1 MVKRSSSI
9 PTASSKLLIV
19 DDDAIQLRSLA
30 RAVGSA
36 RRDISVVGALG
47 AREAIALLSK
57 DPIDIVLSD
66 LRMPEMDGFE
76 LVAWMQENTPQ
87 IAAFAMTAFWD
98 KQAEEKLARL
108 GDIECFTKPLDMAS
122 VVHRIDEV
130 LAADFRGH
138 IRNMS
143 AASLLQIIHMDRKTC
158 TLLMATPRKS
168 GKLYIQKGEIVD
180 ARSGDSRGEP
190 AALAMLGWPNPSIS
204 IDSRCRVSE
213 RSIDRSLTYLIM
225 EAMRLVDE
233 TARDAST
240 EPAAS
245 ERAAPRRSS
254 ILPPPS
260 SEALRAAS
268 PPAADTACISQFP
281 LSAMKVL
288 AVALVH
294 AEGHI
299 LARSADETREL
310 AAMAILASNALVELR
325 NAQRHLASG
334 QQIEEVVLT
343 VSGLCYVI
351 KPLAS
356 RDDAFVLLVFNPR
369 DTSLAIRR
377 ADLEE
382 LARTVDQSW
391 EPSTAEV
398 PRHPFAQE
406 RRVAPGRPR
415 S

>member
-1 MVKRSSSI
+1 MAKRSSSI
-9 PTASSKLLIV
+9 PSASSKLLIV
-19 DDDAIQLRSLA
+19 DDDAIQLRALA
-30 RAVGSA
+30 REVGNT

-47 AREAIALLSK
+47 AREAIALLTK

-87 IAAFAMTAFWD
+87 IAAFAMTAYWD

-108 GDIECFTKPLDMAS
+108 GGVECFSKPLDMAS
-122 VVHRIDEV
+122 VAHRIDEV

-143 AASLLQIIHMDRKTC
+143 ATSLLQIINMDRKTC
-158 TLLMATPRKS
+158 TLLMATARRS
-168 GKLYIQKGEIVD
+168 GKLYIQKGEIID
-180 ARSGDSRGEP
+180 ARSGDLRGER
-190 AALAMLGWPNPSIS
+190 AALAMLGWPNPTIS
-204 IDSRCRVSE
+204 IESRCRVSE

-225 EAMRLVDE
+225 EAMRLADE
-233 TARDAST
+233 GARAADA
-240 EPAAS
+240 ELAAA

-254 ILPPPS
+254 ILPPPGG
-260 SEALRAAS
+260 EAARESPTAS
-268 PPAADTACISQFP
+268 ATRCISQFP

-294 AEGHI
+294 AEGNI
-299 LARSADETREL
+299 LARSADGTAEL
-310 AAMAILASNALVELR
+310 SAMATLASSALAGLR
-325 NAQRHLASG
+325 SAQRHLASG
-334 QQIEEVVLT
+334 QHIEEVVLG
-343 VSGLCYVI
+343 VAGLCYVI

-377 ADLEE
+377 ADLEA

-391 EPSTAEV
+391 EPSAALERPTSAPDRLV
-398 PRHPFAQE
+398 SPR
-406 RRVAPGRPR
+406 RPG